1 MSGTVLRFR
10 WSWLVAGLLATSCL
24 TPVALLGG
32 CGEESVTVRSDSL
45 GTSVT
50 PAQATYGDETGA
62 GEGPTEAA
70 YTGPYDAELM
80 SVGVGT
86 GRTRTVQLH
95 NRGRRA
101 DTYWIAVYP
110 PSAAR
115 VSTRSVRL
123 RPDEAATITV
133 MITTHPFVVHVLS
146 RGRKGDDVADLLVS

>member
-1 MSGTVLRFR
+1 
-10 WSWLVAGLLATSCL
+10 
-24 TPVALLGG
+24 
-32 CGEESVTVRSDSL
+32 
-45 GTSVT
+45 
-50 PAQATYGDETGA
+50 
-62 GEGPTEAA
+62 
-70 YTGPYDAELM
+70 M

>member
-1 MSGTVLRFR
+1 M
-10 WSWLVAGLLATSCL
+10 ATSCL

-32 CGEESVTVRSDSL
+32 CGEDSVPVSTESR
-45 GTSVT
+45 GTSLT
-50 PAQATYGDETGA
+50 PAQTRGNDTGA
-62 GEGPTEAA
+62 GQGPTEAA

-80 SVGVGT
+80 ATGVGT
-86 GRTRTVQLH
+86 GRTRTVQLR

-133 MITTHPFVVHVLS
+133 MISSHPFVVHVVS
-146 RGRKGDDVADLLVS
+146 RGRKGDVAYLQVP